1 MPPRWAY
8 RQFLHSLEIDKA
20 YEPAQ
25 DALLTIMAKWL
36 STLTIEE
43 RKRIRGIQV
52 MFDSVEGDTFTAKLV
67 SWSEDDATPDPSDA
81 AGTNAGSGEPA
92 DGASVRTG

>member
-43 RKRIRGIQV
+43 RKRVKGIQV
-52 MFDSVEGDTFTAKLV
+52 MFDSIEGDTFTAKLV
-67 SWSEDDATPDPSDA
+67 RWSEEDASLGDADA
-81 AGTNAGSGEPA
+81 AGSDAGSAEVP
-92 DGASVRTG
+92 DGSGVRA